1 MDLPPI
7 VVGTLGLHPM
17 YVDYRYNLF
26 DFFLTFA
33 QVRRVRNESG
43 GRVATIVEVA
53 KMRRPPR
60 FSLGR
65 GFLKPHPTPSSTF
78 PLPSPSFSSPCLCLS
93 ALSRSQKLGR
103 CIPSPPLLL
112 LPFPSPLPLLP
123 SSFLRFPTLHPPPF
137 ILTSP

>member
-26 DFFLTFA
+26 DSFLTFA

-53 KMRRPPR
+53 KMRRPPC
-60 FSLGR
+60 FSLGK
-65 GFLKPHPTPSSTF
+65 GLLLGLTTP
-78 PLPSPSFSSPCLCLS
+78 PPPS
-93 ALSRSQKLGR
+93 
-103 CIPSPPLLL
+103 PSPPLC
-112 LPFPSPLPLLP
+112 SPCLV
-123 SSFLRFPTLHPPPF
+123 SA
-137 ILTSP
+137 